1 MPATNIREFRD
12 QINVQLPDTIQY
24 SIANFSQLSSFDK
37 FPEIIA
43 LLEDIKKFS
52 DSPVAYFD
60 TFECVEKEVEVSKED
75 WDKSV
80 LFMKEISEKLQKIY
94 NSVMLGTKVMREY
107 ELERDAE
114 DDTSE
119 REEVIYPDGWKE
131 AMALKY
137 KDEEPW

>member
-60 TFECVEKEVEVSKED
+60 TFEEVEKEVIISKED
-75 WDKSV
+75 WDKDV
-80 LFMKEISEKLQKIY
+80 IFMKDISEKLDVLYEDI
-94 NSVMLGTKVMREY
+94 MLGTDVLRDLYGIEDLHFTKSTA
-107 ELERDAE
+107 LENITKRS
-114 DDTSE
+114 DT
-119 REEVIYPDGWKE
+119 
-131 AMALKY
+131 
-137 KDEEPW
+137 DENNPW